1 MAKHI
6 IGAYNSE
13 EEAIQAISELK
24 MAGYKTED
32 LTVLKNRNSRVK
44 NNNMESYTDVTIE
57 KGPYTEEDATFWD
70 KIKKL
75 YSPEG
80 TLGIPPHEQ
89 LVNFGVSEE
98 DAKKYTADGEKFN
111 FYLIADKL
119 LDISPTDS
127 AFHHNP
133 KLSTNLDDNMKKS
146 L

>member
-1 MAKHI
+1 MTKHI
-6 IGAYNSE
+6 IGAFHSE
-13 EEAIQAISELK
+13 DEAIQAISELK
-24 MAGYKTED
+24 MAGYKTDD
-32 LTVLKNRNSRVK
+32 LTVLKNRNSRVN
-44 NNNMESYTDVTIE
+44 NNNMESYTDVNIE

-80 TLGIPPHEQ
+80 TLGISPYEQ

-98 DAKKYTADGEKFN
+98 DAKKYDDETFN

-119 LDISPTDS
+119 LDISPSDS
-127 AFHHNP
+127 AFHHDP
-133 KLSTNLDDNMKKS
+133 ELSTNLDDNMKKS